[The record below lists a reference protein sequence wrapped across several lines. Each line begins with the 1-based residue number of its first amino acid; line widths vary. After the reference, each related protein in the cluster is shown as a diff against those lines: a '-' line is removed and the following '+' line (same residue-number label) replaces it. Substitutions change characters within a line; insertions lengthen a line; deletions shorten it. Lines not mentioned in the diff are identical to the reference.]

1 MSQRLR
7 EVGIEREGEGGRGGG
22 YIRRLR
28 QDKCRNENVGSLA
41 YSTYTPKDLC
51 LPKWILDIRYCNTVI
66 REMLRYL
73 QALLPIRPD
82 HQQWHTDSLVATSF
96 TCVYLSHSAAHD
108 SFSTY
113 SLRDLCTMFSRCLHA
128 CGCGTQVS
136 KTPLF
141 EAITSLL

>member
-7 EVGIEREGEGGRGGG
+7 EVGIESDRERGRGGG

-28 QDKCRNENVGSLA
+28 KEKYRNENVGSL
-41 YSTYTPKDLC
+41 TPKDLC

-66 REMLRYL
+66 RDMWRYL
-73 QALLPIRPD
+73 QALLPIRPH

-96 TCVYLSHSAAHD
+96 TCVYLSRSAADD

-113 SLRDLCTMFSRCLHA
+113 SLRDNVLS
-128 CGCGTQVS
+128 
-136 KTPLF
+136 LF
-141 EAITSLL
+141 TRLWMWYTSF